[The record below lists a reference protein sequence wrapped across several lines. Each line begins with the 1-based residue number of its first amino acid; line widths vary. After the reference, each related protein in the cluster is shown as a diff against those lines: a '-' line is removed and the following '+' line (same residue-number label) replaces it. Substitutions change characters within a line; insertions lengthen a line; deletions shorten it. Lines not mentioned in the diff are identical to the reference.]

1 MVKLCPFSLY
11 HKTQKGQSLCFCP
24 FVPFRFKIGRGQ
36 SLLARRET
44 KGRDI
49 LHTLVCP
56 LSLFLGVS
64 FNNIYNFGIIQRN
77 YFRVN
82 KTQLLRKEV

>member
-11 HKTQKGQSLCFCP
+11 HKTQRGQSLCFRP
-24 FVPFRFKIGRGQ
+24 FVPFRFEIGRGL

-49 LHTLVCP
+49 LHTLVVCP

-64 FNNIYNFGIIQRN
+64 FRGTILG
-77 YFRVN
+77 
-82 KTQLLRKEV
+82 